1 MAITTGS
8 ARLGTRPFTEQS
20 PIEMRPNA
28 AASEAQAVIAATYRQ
43 VLGND
48 YLMQSERLVAL
59 ESLVAN
65 NGALSVRDFVRAVAK
80 SELYKTKFLYPHF
93 QTRVIELNFK
103 HLLGRAPYDEAE
115 VIEHLDRYQ
124 EEGFDAD
131 IDSYIDSAEY
141 ETHFGDS
148 IVPYCRG
155 FSTQTGQKMAGFPR
169 MFSLYRGYANS
180 DRAQIA
186 GSPSRLAKELAQA
199 AVSSVVP
206 PSNADNSNGWAY
218 QPAAK
223 GAATTRRVFGRPG
236 STGDRGSLYRIEIT
250 GRRRPGYPSI
260 RRSNRVLV
268 VSYENLSQT
277 LQQINKSGGR
287 VASITPA

>member
-1 MAITTGS
+1 MAITTAS
-8 ARLGTRPFTEQS
+8 ARLGTAPFTEQK
-20 PIEMRPNA
+20 PIEMRPNVSADAVRSVINA
-28 AASEAQAVIAATYRQ
+28 AYRQ

-59 ESLVAN
+59 ESLVTS
-65 NGALSVRDFVRAVAK
+65 GALTVRDFVRALAK
-80 SELYKTKFLYPHF
+80 SELYKTKFLYPNF

-103 HLLGRAPYDEAE
+103 HLLGRAPYDESE

-124 EEGFDAD
+124 SEGFEAD

-141 ETHFGDS
+141 EANFGDR

-180 DRAQIA
+180 DRSQIA
-186 GSPSRLAKELAQA
+186 GTPSRLAQELAQS
-199 AVSSVVP
+199 AVSAVVP
-206 PSNADNSNGWAY
+206 PSGADNNNGWAY
-218 QPAAK
+218 QSAK
-223 GAATTRRVFGRPG
+223 GTAVNRAFGRVG
-236 STGDRGSLYRIEIT
+236 STSDRGTLYRIEVA

-268 VSYENLSQT
+268 VPYEALSKT

-287 VASITPA
+287 VANITPA